1 MSWIYIE
8 QVLYNIV
15 VIEDY
20 IVNIKDKYKRL
31 II

>member
-1 MSWIYIE
+1 MSWIYTE